1 MKGRLRV
8 FRHDTF
14 TPIFT
19 PMKVTIEKHQ
29 NKLRLRW
36 TCPETGKRRPLALG
50 VDDSTTGRAFA
61 AIIKDRIEND
71 AKHGYYDATL
81 LKYRPLTIG
90 KNASEITT
98 VELFDRFTQHQ
109 LKNEGLAKSSIKSR
123 YEPLKRML
131 EKYLNIRASA
141 VDRRRAISFAD
152 VCGDTLTP
160 GTAKARIML
169 LKSAWEW
176 GKGRYQLADEN
187 PWVGIAT
194 RFKSLPVQPVAAFT
208 RDEAKKIIEGFRN
221 NRYYSHYADFVAFR
235 LGMGT
240 RGGEASA
247 LKWKH
252 ISADF
257 RSIWI
262 GESYSRGTT
271 GSTKTKRARTVVMP
285 DAIASVLKARKEV
298 LKPQY
303 DDELVFTSPTGL
315 PICDRMFNRRAWKT
329 VLADAEVKI
338 RRPYTTRKT
347 AISHALAAGANY
359 IDVAA
364 AAGHDPQTMHK
375 HYAEAIQKGSVFISF
390 E

>member
-1 MKGRLRV
+1 
-8 FRHDTF
+8 
-14 TPIFT
+14 
-19 PMKVTIEKHQ
+19 MKVTIE
-29 NKLRLRW
+29 NLEGRLRLRW
-36 TCPETGKRRPLALG
+36 TCPDTGKRKNLALG
-50 VDDSTTGRAFA
+50 VNDSTTGRAFA
-61 AIIKDRIEND
+61 ATIKDRIESD
-71 AKHGYYDATL
+71 SKHGYYDATL

-109 LKNEGLAKSSIKSR
+109 FKHQGLAKSSIKSR

-131 EKYLNIRASA
+131 EKHLNVRAAA

-176 GKGRYQLADEN
+176 GRGRYQLAEDN

-194 RFKSLPVQPVAAFT
+194 RFKSIPIQGVAAFT
-208 RDEAKKIIEGFRN
+208 KDEAKKIIEGFRN
-221 NRYYSHYADFVAFR
+221 SRYYSHYADFVVFR

-252 ISADF
+252 ISKDF

-271 GSTKTKRARTVVMP
+271 RCTKTRRARTVVMP
-285 DAIASVLKARKEV
+285 NAIASMLKDRKHR
-298 LKPQY
+298 LKPQS

-329 VLADAEVKI
+329 VLAEVGVKY
-338 RRPYTTRKT
+338 RKPYTTRKT
-347 AISHALAAGANY
+347 AITLSLKNGASY
-359 IDVAA
+359 IEVAA

-375 HYAEAIQKGSVFISF
+375 YYSDVIQEQSVFVSF